1 MAKKGKQDSQE
12 VFINLMNELDSGKL
26 KPVYFLCG
34 EEQFFTDQI
43 QDKILSL
50 VPPESKD
57 FNYDLLYGQD
67 VDPSK
72 ILDIARSYPMMGERR
87 YLFVREFFQSLDKT
101 FVPEGEEADADVG
114 RAGLDAF
121 IPYFEKPADFTVLVI
136 HDFKKPNKNSRF
148 YKALAASEKCGYYE
162 FDSPA
167 EHQIVQWITQWT
179 QTKHNKQIDPKGAE
193 ILYQISGTNLHK
205 LSTELDKICTFNK
218 TAESISV
225 KDVRSVVGFSR
236 EFSAFELQEALFQR
250 DSKKTMFIAE
260 QMLQNG
266 SSDAGEIIRTIALL
280 HNSFINMWQYKRLAS
295 RNLSNDQIAKLM
307 SVNPYRLRFISRDA
321 ANFKNEE
328 IPLVFETLLDA
339 DRAIKGYSKLDSKAI
354 FVMMLKRI
362 IA

>member
-12 VFINLMNELDSGKL
+12 VFINLMKELDSGKL

-34 EEQFFTDQI
+34 DEQFFTDQI

-57 FNYDLLYGQD
+57 FNYDLVYGQD

-101 FVPEGEEADADVG
+101 FVPEGEEADQDAG
-114 RAGLDAF
+114 RAGLDSF

-148 YKALAASEKCGYYE
+148 YKALAASDLCGYYE

-167 EHQIVQWITQWT
+167 DHQIVQWITQWT